1 MQYEF
6 YGEPQILHFKFY
18 GIINF
23 YYFCVENVAIMEY
36 GIFKRKIYDKLIDWK
51 QRKNGSTA
59 LLIKGARRVGKS
71 TISEEFAK
79 REYKTYIAIDF
90 VKAPTEV
97 KELFRDL
104 DDLNY
109 IFLRL
114 QSIYGVRLYER
125 QSVII
130 FDEVQK
136 CPEARQAIKYLVAD
150 GRYDYIETGSLLFI
164 RKNTMGIVIP
174 SEETGIDMYP
184 MDFEEFLWAMGDETS
199 MPLIRYAFD
208 KLKPLGDVAHR
219 ALLRKFRL
227 YMLVGGMPQAVN
239 EYLDTNNFE
248 DVDQVKRE
256 IIQLYINDLRKID
269 ETWNASRIYESIPA
283 ELSRNK
289 LRYEPGGILK
299 TERNRL
305 QDVWIDLEDSL
316 TVNFSYRC
324 TDPNVGMSL
333 HKDYNSFRI
342 FTGDTGLFV
351 TLAFSDK
358 SATENIIY
366 NKLLTDS
373 LSADLGYIYEN
384 VVAQSL
390 KAAGHSLFYYT
401 FPADEE
407 RKNYY
412 EIDFMLS
419 KGTKVIPI
427 EVKSSGY
434 KTHKSIDVF
443 CEKYS
448 SRVGRPVML
457 YTKDLKTEGNML
469 YLPVYMTSLL

>member
-1 MQYEF
+1 M
-6 YGEPQILHFKFY
+6 K
-18 GIINF
+18 F
-23 YYFCVENVAIMEY
+23 YYFCIENLKIMEHR
-36 GIFKRKIYDKLIDWK
+36 IFKRKIYDKIVEWK
-51 QRKNGSTA
+51 KRRNGATA

-71 TISEEFAK
+71 TIAEEFAK

-90 VKAPTEV
+90 VKAPMEIR
-97 KELFRDL
+97 ELFRDL

-114 QSIYGVRLYER
+114 QSIYGVKLYER

-136 CPEARQAIKYLVAD
+136 CPEARQAIKYLVSD
-150 GRYDYIETGSLLFI
+150 GRYDYIETGSLLSI
-164 RKNTMGIVIP
+164 RKNTVGIVIP
-174 SEETGIDMYP
+174 SEENSIEMYP
-184 MDFEEFLWAMGDETS
+184 MDFEEFLWATGDETS

-208 KLKPLGDVAHR
+208 KLKPLGDAAHR
-219 ALLRKFRL
+219 ALMRKFRL

-239 EYLDTNNFE
+239 EFIDTNNFE

-269 ETWNASRIYESIPA
+269 ETWKASRIFESIPA

-289 LRYEPGGILK
+289 LRYEPGGVLN

-333 HKDYNSFRI
+333 HKDYDSFRI
-342 FTGDTGLFV
+342 FMGDTGLFV
-351 TLAFSDK
+351 TLSFADK
-358 SATENIIY
+358 NATDNIIY

-373 LSADLGYIYEN
+373 LSADLGYIFEN

-401 FPADEE
+401 FPADAE

-412 EIDFMLS
+412 EIDFMLT

-448 SRVGRPVML
+448 NRTDRPVML
-457 YTKDLKTEGNML
+457 YTKDLRTEGKML
-469 YLPVYMTSLL
+469 YLPVYMASLL

>member
-1 MQYEF
+1 
-6 YGEPQILHFKFY
+6 
-18 GIINF
+18 
-23 YYFCVENVAIMEY
+23 MEY
-36 GIFKRKIYDKLIDWK
+36 RIFTRKIYDKLVDWK
-51 QRKNGSTA
+51 RRKNGSTA

-71 TISEEFAK
+71 TIAEEFAK
-79 REYKTYIAIDF
+79 REYRTYIAIDF
-90 VKAPTEV
+90 VKASKEV
-97 KELFRDL
+97 KDLFLDL

-114 QSIYGVRLYER
+114 QSIYGVKLHER

-150 GRYDYIETGSLLFI
+150 GRYDYIETGSLLSI
-164 RKNTMGIVIP
+164 RKNTVGIVIP
-174 SEETGIDMYP
+174 SEETSIDMYP
-184 MDFEEFLWAMGDETS
+184 MDFEEFLWAIGDETS
-199 MPLIRYAFD
+199 MPLIRYAYD
-208 KLKPLGDVAHR
+208 KLKPLGDAAHR
-219 ALLRKFRL
+219 ALMRKFRL
-227 YMLVGGMPQAVN
+227 YMLIGGMPQAVN

-269 ETWNASRIYESIPA
+269 ESWNAYRIFESIPA

-305 QDVWIDLEDSL
+305 NDVWIDLEDSL

-333 HKDYNSFRI
+333 RKDYDSFRI

-351 TLAFSDK
+351 TLAFADK

-401 FPADEE
+401 FPADAE
-407 RKNYY
+407 RKNFY

-419 KGTKVIPI
+419 KGTKVIPV

-434 KTHKSIDVF
+434 KTHRSIDVF

-448 SRVGRPVML
+448 GRVGRPIML
-457 YTKDLKTEGNML
+457 YTKDLKTEANIL